1 MKRILKMLS
10 ICGFTIITPLSTTAC
25 STSRTINSLES
36 PSGHVIKA
44 TNPPI
49 TGYNS
54 TQYSDITYWSND
66 SISSSNYKNIFME
79 NLNANLLT
87 PPTNFDYYNMANSVN
102 GKIDKDAY
110 LITGDDT
117 TNVNVAMLL
126 LAKYELNSTKPKITN
141 IKDAYNQ
148 YNKDFKIDFYQQSSD
163 IPTNKFTIEKI
174 ENKYNPGITYKL
186 SFLLSI
192 SVTDEGNKD
201 GFVGARKKVVASKD
215 FKTDISENYQEQAN
229 HQYLIDTN
237 DSNLTGYNKTD
248 NKVYYTNKKDF
259 DYRFA
264 IDIVFTVV

>member
-1 MKRILKMLS
+1 
-10 ICGFTIITPLSTTAC
+10 
-25 STSRTINSLES
+25 
-36 PSGHVIKA
+36 
-44 TNPPI
+44 
-49 TGYNS
+49 
-54 TQYSDITYWSND
+54 
-66 SISSSNYKNIFME
+66 ME

-87 PPTNFDYYNMANSVN
+87 PSTDFNYYNMANSVN
-102 GKIDKDAY
+102 GKIDKDAH

-117 TNVNVAMLL
+117 TNVNVATLL

-148 YNKDFKIDFYQQSSD
+148 YDKDFAINFYQQSDTS
-163 IPTNKFTIEKI
+163 TNKFTIEKI

-201 GFVGARKKVVASKD
+201 GFVGARKNVKASTN
-215 FKTDISENYQEQAN
+215 FKTDISENYQERTN

-237 DSNLTGYNKTD
+237 DGNLTGYNETD